1 MEAFIDTRDVPRAL
15 VVLAEGAEE
24 MEVTI
29 IVDVLRRAGIDV
41 TLAGLDGDR
50 PVLCSRRIQIIP
62 DKPLARAGHDYQALV
77 LPGGA
82 GGAKRLGESKAVGDL
97 LRAFSLTQRLVG
109 AICAAPTALVQ
120 HNVFVGRKMT
130 CHPSV
135 REIVWLHADIS
146 RNGPLEPVIE
156 DRNLVTASGPGAS
169 FRFALALAARLVGA
183 ERARGVAPPL
193 MLG

>member
-1 MEAFIDTRDVPRAL
+1 MEFIDTRDVPTAL

-29 IVDVLRRAGIDV
+29 IVDVLRRAGVDV
-41 TLAGLDGDR
+41 TLAGLAGDR
-50 PVLCSRRIQIIP
+50 PVLCSRRVVIVP
-62 DKPLARAGHDYQALV
+62 DVALSRAGMDHSALV

-82 GGAKRLGESKAVGDL
+82 GGAKRLGESPAVGDL

-109 AICAAPTALVQ
+109 AICAAPTALVS

-135 REIVWLHADIS
+135 RDIVWLHADIGRS
-146 RNGPLEPVIE
+146 GPLEAVVE
-156 DRNLVTASGPGAS
+156 DRNLVTGSGPGAS
-169 FRFALALAARLVGA
+169 FRFALALAARLVGND
-183 ERARGVAPPL
+183 RAKGVAPPL
-193 MLG
+193 MLV

>member
-1 MEAFIDTRDVPRAL
+1 MQGILDTRDVPTAL

-29 IVDVLRRAGIDV
+29 IVDVLRRAGVEV
-41 TLAGLDGDR
+41 TLAGLDGAA
-50 PVLCSRRIQIIP
+50 PVGCSRRVVIVP
-62 DKPLARAGHDYQALV
+62 DMALSRAGYDHTALI

-82 GGAKRLGESKAVGDL
+82 GGAKRLGASSTVGDL
-97 LRAFSLTQRLVG
+97 LRGFSLTNRLVG

-135 REIVWLHADIS
+135 RDIVWMHADMARS
-146 RNGPLEPVIE
+146 GPVEPVVE
-156 DRNLVTASGPGAS
+156 DRNLITGSGPGAS
-169 FRFALALAARLVGA
+169 FRFALALAARLVGP
-183 ERARGVAPPL
+183 ERAKGVAPPL
-193 MLG
+193 MLA

>member
-1 MEAFIDTRDVPRAL
+1 MEGVIDMRDIPSAL

-29 IVDVLRRAGIDV
+29 IVDVLRRAGIEV

-50 PVLCSRRIQIIP
+50 PVLCSRRIQILP
-62 DKPLARAGHDYQALV
+62 DKPLSRAGSDHGALV

-82 GGAKRLGESKAVGDL
+82 GGAKRLGNSKEVGDL
-97 LRAFSLTQRLVG
+97 LRAFSFTNRVVG
-109 AICAAPTALVQ
+109 AISAAQTALVQ
-120 HNVFVGRKMT
+120 HGIFVGRKMT

-135 REIVWLHADIS
+135 RDIVWMHADMARS
-146 RNGPLEPVIE
+146 GPLEPVVE
-156 DRNLVTASGPGAS
+156 DRNLITGSGPGAT
-169 FRFALALAARLVGA
+169 FRFALAVAARLVGA

-193 MLG
+193 MLV

>member
-1 MEAFIDTRDVPRAL
+1 MDLIDTRDVPNAL

-29 IVDVLRRAGIDV
+29 IVDVLRRAGVDV

-50 PVLCSRRIQIIP
+50 PVLCSRRVVIVP
-62 DKPLARAGHDYQALV
+62 DKSLARAGNDHHALV

-82 GGAKRLGESKAVGDL
+82 GGAKRLGASPLVGDL
-97 LRAFSLTQRLVG
+97 LRGFSLTNRVVG

-120 HNVFVGRKMT
+120 HNVFVGRRMT

-135 REIVWLHADIS
+135 RDIVWMHADIP
-146 RNGPLEPVIE
+146 RTGTVDAVVE
-156 DRNLVTASGPGAS
+156 DRNLITGSGPGAS
-169 FRFALALAARLVGA
+169 FRFALAVAAKLVGV
-183 ERARGVAPPL
+183 ERAKGVAPPL
-193 MLG
+193 MLV